1 MTPPTSSSC
10 TVVLLLLLVVMDIL
24 IVTTLSVDQLVA
36 SCCMWSAWVFWHGG
50 VSFHPVFSPV
60 K

>member
-1 MTPPTSSSC
+1 MTSPTSSSC
-10 TVVLLLLLVVMDIL
+10 TVVLLLLLVVMNIL
-24 IVTTLSVDQLVA
+24 IAIILTVDLLVA
-36 SCCMWSAWVFWHGG
+36 NSYMKSAWVFCSAG

>member
-1 MTPPTSSSC
+1 MTSSTSSSC
-10 TVVLLLLLVVMDIL
+10 TVVLLLLLDGMNVL
-24 IVTTLSVDQLVA
+24 IVTTLIVDLFVA
-36 SCCMWSAWVFWHGG
+36 NCYMQSTWVFCRAG